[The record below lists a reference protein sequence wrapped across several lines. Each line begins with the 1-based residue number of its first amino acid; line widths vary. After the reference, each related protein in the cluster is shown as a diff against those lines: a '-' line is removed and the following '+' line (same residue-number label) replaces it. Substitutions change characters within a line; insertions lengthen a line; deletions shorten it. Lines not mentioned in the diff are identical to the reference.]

1 MWRRR
6 SRRTWT
12 HVVRAPATKVAT
24 NGTHDRQP
32 KIRQLYILSI
42 VRAEYVLRLDIS
54 MEDPHVVA
62 VLNGVDKLNKRLLN
76 ESTVVLEDALLGDGS
91 EEVAT
96 SA

>member
-1 MWRRR
+1 
-6 SRRTWT
+6 
-12 HVVRAPATKVAT
+12 
-24 NGTHDRQP
+24 
-32 KIRQLYILSI
+32 
-42 VRAEYVLRLDIS
+42 